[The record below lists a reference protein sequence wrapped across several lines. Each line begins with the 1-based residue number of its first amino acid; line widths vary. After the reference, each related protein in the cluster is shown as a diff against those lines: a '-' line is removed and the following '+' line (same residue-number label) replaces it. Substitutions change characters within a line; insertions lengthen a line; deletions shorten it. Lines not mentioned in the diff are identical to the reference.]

1 MIACLQFLGIKIK
14 KNKGTKKKL
23 VIKSSKKKQ
32 QKDRK
37 KQNKH
42 TQNTLIWRTHT
53 NKHKYTCFFLSS
65 FFFSPFSLNLL
76 LPFIPSISPFNHT
89 IQTHII
95 NPPL

>member
-53 NKHKYTCFFLSS
+53 NKHKYTCFFLPSS
-65 FFFSPFSLNLL
+65 SHLSLSIFFFLSFLQFLL
-76 LPFIPSISPFNHT
+76 STTQFKPT
-89 IQTHII
+89 
-95 NPPL
+95 